1 MKKNYFLLAISFSV
15 SAFSQQTISAGGGD
29 GAGPG
34 GSYSFTVGQI
44 DYLPFQST
52 THKISPGV
60 QQPFE
65 IQAVLGVEVADVN
78 LEMSVYPN
86 PATDILNLTIGK
98 RKFSA
103 MEYALFDGSGKLIRK
118 EKLKADKT
126 QIVVQE
132 LASSVYILQVSEN
145 GTPLKS
151 FKIIKK

>member
-34 GSYSFTVGQI
+34 GSFSFTVGQI

-52 THKISPGV
+52 THKIFPGV

-65 IQAVLGVEVADVN
+65 IQTVLGTEVMDVN
-78 LEMSVYPN
+78 LEMKVYPN
-86 PATDILNLTIGK
+86 PTTDILNLTVK
-98 RKFSA
+98 NRRAS
-103 MEYALFDGSGKLIRK
+103 MEYALFDSSGKMIKRQDIRN
-118 EKLKADKT
+118 EIT
-126 QIVVQE
+126 EITMRE
-132 LASSVYILQVSEN
+132 LSTSIYILQVSEN